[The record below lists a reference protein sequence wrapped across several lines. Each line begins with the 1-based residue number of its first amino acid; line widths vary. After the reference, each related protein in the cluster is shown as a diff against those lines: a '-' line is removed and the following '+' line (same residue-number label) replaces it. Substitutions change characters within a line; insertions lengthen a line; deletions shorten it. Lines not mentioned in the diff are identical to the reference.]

1 MKVAGTMTLL
11 NTEYQ
16 LVKYGHWL
24 AVSMLIIALTACQSN
39 PREIKTE
46 SVDSLEAAKLDRFIE
61 ERMKKLK
68 VPGVSVVIIKDGSIA
83 YKGAFG
89 VKNTSTGEKI
99 TNRTIFEAASLS
111 KPLFAY
117 FVMLQVQKGLIELD
131 EPLYQYHPNK
141 HLLIDSRH
149 KQITAR
155 MLLTHTSGL
164 VNWRKNPDDELELLF
179 TPGTQFQYSGEG
191 YEYLRRVL
199 QELLQ
204 VDDDG
209 LQAIVNKEVV
219 KSIGADFMMY
229 TWDDEIPSRKAFGHR
244 KRLPTDNHKHDMNF
258 GASYSL
264 NTSAEDYAK
273 FLIALMRPSDSNRKL
288 VEDILSIQNRMPSE
302 EGEMHRSLGFPVK
315 QTTKG
320 LRYYHSGNNGD
331 FRAYCHFYKERGYG
345 IVMFGNSDNLFSS
358 NLAQEIVEHLDD
370 TWFYM

>member
-204 VDDDG
+204 VNDDG
-209 LQAIVNKEVV
+209 LQEIVDKEVV
-219 KSIGADFMMY
+219 ESIGADFMKY
-229 TWDDEIPSRKAFGHR
+229 TWDDEIVSRKAFGHR
-244 KRLPTDNHKHDMNF
+244 EGVPTDNNKHDMNF

-273 FLIALMRPSDSNRKL
+273 FLIALMKPSASNRKL
-288 VEDILSIQNRMPSE
+288 VEDFLSIQNRMPSE

-331 FRAYCHFYKERGYG
+331 FRAYCHFYKEKGYG

>member
-11 NTEYQ
+11 NTEYR
-16 LVKYGHWL
+16 LLKYGHWL
-24 AVSMLIIALTACQSN
+24 AVSMLMIALTGCQSN
-39 PREIKTE
+39 PPEMKKETAAT
-46 SVDSLEAAKLDRFIE
+46 VEAAKLDRFIE
-61 ERMKKLK
+61 ERMETLK
-68 VPGVSVVIIKDGSIA
+68 VPGVSVVVIRDGNIT
-83 YKGAFG
+83 YRGAFG
-89 VKNTSTGEKI
+89 VKNTSTREKI

-117 FVMLQVQKGLIELD
+117 FVMLQVKKGLIELD

-164 VNWRKNPDDELELLF
+164 VNWRKNPGHELEVLF

-209 LQAIVNKEVV
+209 LQELVDKEVV
-219 KSIGADFMMY
+219 EPIEADFMKY
-229 TWDDEIPSRKAFGHR
+229 TWDDEILSRKAFGHR
-244 KRLPTDNHKHDMNF
+244 EGVPTDNHKHDMNF

-273 FLIALMRPSDSNRKL
+273 FLIAVMDPHTSNIKMVDEFL
-288 VEDILSIQNRMPSE
+288 AIQNQMPSE

-315 QTTKG
+315 QTENG
-320 LRYYHSGNNGD
+320 VRYYHSGNNGD
-331 FRAYCHFYKERGYG
+331 FRAYCHFYKDKGYG
-345 IVMFGNSDNLFSS
+345 IIMFGNSDNLFSS
-358 NLAQEIVEHLDD
+358 NLAQEIVEYLDD